1 MKHVVRG
8 GLLFLGMWIGSAQAQ
23 SLTQVTGFGSNPG
36 ALTMYKYV
44 PSGLPANAPLVVAL
58 HGCSQSASN
67 YDAET
72 GWVLLA
78 DRWKFALLLPEQT
91 SGNNSSRCFNWF
103 EAGDIAR
110 GGGEA
115 LSIKQMVDRMKTDH
129 FSDPA
134 RVYVTGLSAGGA
146 FTSVLLAT
154 YPDVFAGGAIVAG
167 VPYNCGTGVSNAFS
181 CMNPGSDLSPAAWGN
196 KVRAASSHS
205 GPWPKVSIWHG
216 DADTTVRP
224 ANANE
229 SMEQWTNVHGIDQTP
244 DVSDTIGG
252 FPHKVWRNA
261 AGQDLVESWSITG
274 MGHGTPVDPGTGE
287 RQCGTAGAYI
297 LDVNL
302 CSSWYIGKFFGL
314 DNADSLPPTA
324 TLTAPVNGASVSG
337 LVTLNANA
345 SDNVGVVRVEFLIDG
360 ALVASDASAPYSH
373 VWDSASGA
381 NGTRQLQV
389 RAVDAAGNVG
399 TSAAV
404 SVSVSGGVEDST
416 PPSVNLSFP
425 GNGATLAGTVQLAAT
440 ASDDNGVASVEF
452 LVDGASVGFGNAS
465 AQAGPWTLD
474 WNTTAAS
481 NGSHAISVIAR
492 DARGNQSIDNDTS
505 VQVNQSVAAVDESF
519 SNRDA
524 NADYYD
530 QSGWSGDFVADADNA
545 TAGAGGSQSSY
556 GYASSGVS
564 CASGWKTRYLQRS
577 AVLGSAPRLSYVRK
591 LDLKSQINSTTS
603 ARFRVLVNG
612 SVFHEKTLTNANYLD
627 SAWQVFDNLDLSAWA
642 HQTVTLRF
650 EAGANSNVC
659 IEAWAK
665 ARIDDIR
672 VGNASE
678 SADTTAPTVNLSAP
692 ANGATLSGNVDLV
705 ASASDAVGVVKVEFH
720 ANGSLLGVDLSAP
733 YSYTWNT
740 LDVANGNYALMAKA
754 FDAAGNAGSDADT
767 NVTVQ
772 NGAGGSAPVIV
783 NFASEAA
790 NDGYIKANAD
800 GSGPALGTLES
811 SMGLA
816 LGRGSDAKYNRAILS
831 FDTSSIPDSA
841 TVTGATLIVKYRSAS
856 GDPWSSPAGNTL
868 VIDLK
873 NGCLG
878 ACTLEIG
885 DYAAAASA
893 SDVGS
898 IVRFTAGTQSSSAFN
913 AAGLAA
919 ISKTQRTQARLR
931 FSQSQAAANYIW
943 IGSGVDASLRVEYQ
957 P

>member
-1 MKHVVRG
+1 MKQVVQAS
-8 GLLFLGMWIGSAQAQ
+8 LLLLGMSACAAQAQ

-36 ALTMYKYV
+36 ALTMFKYV

-110 GGGEA
+110 GAGEA
-115 LSIKQMVDRMKTDH
+115 LSVKQMVDRMKSDH

-134 RVYVTGLSAGGA
+134 RVFVTGLSAGGA
-146 FTSVLLAT
+146 FTSVMLAT

-167 VPYNCGTGVSNAFS
+167 VPYNCGTGVSAAFS
-181 CMNPGSDLSPAAWGN
+181 CMNPGSDQTPASWGS
-196 KVRAASSHS
+196 KVRAASGHS

-244 DVSDTIGG
+244 DVQDTIGG
-252 FPHKVWRNA
+252 FPHKIYRNA

-274 MGHGTPVDPGTGE
+274 MGHGTPVDPGTGD

-314 DNADSLPPTA
+314 DNTDSVAPTVA
-324 TLTAPVNGASVSG
+324 LTAPANGASVTGVVAIS
-337 LVTLNANA
+337 ANA

-360 ALVASDASAPYSH
+360 ALAASDPSAPYSYA
-373 VWDSASGA
+373 WDSAGGA
-381 NGTRQLQV
+381 NGARLLQA
-389 RAVDAAGNVG
+389 RAIDAAGNVG
-399 TSAAV
+399 TSAAI
-404 SVSVSGGVEDST
+404 SVSVSGGIEDST
-416 PPSVNLSFP
+416 PPSVNLGFP
-425 GNGATLAGTVQLAAT
+425 GNGATVNGTVQLAAT
-440 ASDDNGVASVEF
+440 ASDDIGIASVEF
-452 LVDGASVGFGNAS
+452 MVDGVSLGVGNPS

-474 WNTTAAS
+474 WNTTAVS
-481 NGSHAISVIAR
+481 NGAHALAVVAR

-505 VQVNQSVAAVDESF
+505 VIVNQTVLAVDETY

-524 NADYYD
+524 NGDYFD
-530 QSGWSGDFVADADNA
+530 QTGWSGDFLADADNA

-556 GYASSGVS
+556 GYATSGVS
-564 CASGWKTRYLQRS
+564 CVSGWKTRYLQRS
-577 AVLGSAPRLSYVRK
+577 VALGSAPRLSYARK
-591 LDLKSQINSTTS
+591 LDLKSQINASTS

-612 SVFHEKTLTNANYLD
+612 AIIHEKSVTNANYAD
-627 SAWQVFDNLDLSAWA
+627 SAWQAFDNLDLGAYA
-642 HQTVTLRF
+642 NQTATLRF
-650 EAGANSNVC
+650 EASANSNVC

-665 ARIDDIR
+665 ARIDNIR
-672 VGNASE
+672 VGNATE
-678 SADTTAPTVNLSAP
+678 GADVVAPSVNLTAP
-692 ANGATLSGNVDLV
+692 ANGATLSGNVDLSV
-705 ASASDAVGVVKVEFH
+705 SASDAVGVVKVEFY
-720 ANGSLLGVDLSAP
+720 ANGSLLGVDLAAP
-733 YSYTWNT
+733 YGLTWNT
-740 LDVANGNYALMAKA
+740 LDVANGTYGLMAKA

-767 NVTVQ
+767 SITIQ
-772 NGAGGSAPVIV
+772 NGAGGGAPVIV
-783 NFASEAA
+783 NFTSEAA

-800 GSGPALGTLES
+800 GSSPALGTLES
-811 SMGLA
+811 TYGLA

-831 FDTSSIPDSA
+831 FDTSSIPDTA
-841 TVTGATLIVKYRSAS
+841 TITGATLIVKYRSAS
-856 GDPWSSPAGNTL
+856 GDPWSNPAGNTL
-868 VIDLK
+868 SVDLK
-873 NGCLG
+873 TACYG
-878 ACTLEIG
+878 ACTLEVS
-885 DYAAAASA
+885 DYAAVSSA
-893 SDVGS
+893 SDVAN
-898 IVRFTAGTQSSSAFN
+898 IVRFVSGTQSSNAFS

-931 FSQSQAAANYIW
+931 FTQNPGATHYVW
-943 IGSGVDASLRVEYQ
+943 IGSGVDATLRVEYL